1 MATNL
6 SFFAVPVFWT
16 LCMVPHT
23 YAVLIMAKANNGRWN
38 NSSPRS
44 SNWDEV
50 LRKSTPK
57 EVYARYERG
66 KAAHKNGMENLPIF
80 VGAILAGNYAQL
92 DTRTLNLFVTVFLFA
107 RVLYTIVYISIS
119 SNRYS
124 FIRSTIWFLSTS
136 MCMGIFIKAGLAL
149 P

>member
-1 MATNL
+1 
-6 SFFAVPVFWT
+6 
-16 LCMVPHT
+16 MVPHT

-124 FIRSTIWFLSTS
+124 FIRSTLWFLSTS